1 MPRPHQCRDR
11 AEIDVSNQQTL
22 STVTDGLSITR
33 DGSDLQGETLSA
45 GSHTLQATAGS
56 GASGGGNTLG
66 ALEASFTVFTPVTV
80 STENVAANHAGT
92 ANFTFD
98 LRFSENVVLSYVT
111 LRDHAFE
118 VTNGNV
124 RGARRL
130 AAPSNIQWRIT
141 VDRSGNAAVRIQLGT
156 TTDCDA
162 DGAVCTY
169 DGRKLSGGLDL
180 TVTKGP

>member
-1 MPRPHQCRDR
+1 MSVKIAGLMTLKIDNQHHPRRLRPAGRD
-11 AEIDVSNQQTL
+11 A
-22 STVTDGLSITR
+22 
-33 DGSDLQGETLSA
+33 A
-45 GSHTLQATAGS
+45 GGQLHTP
-56 GASGGGNTLG
+56 GNRRLGKQWRREHVG
-66 ALEASFTVFTPVTV
+66 ALEASFAVFTPVTV
-80 STENVAANHAGT
+80 STENVAANHDGT

-98 LRFSENVVLSYVT
+98 LRFSEHVALSYVT

-141 VDRSGNAAVRIQLGT
+141 VDPSANAAVRIQLGT

-169 DGRKLSGGLDL
+169 DGRKLSGGLDF
-180 TVTKGP
+180 TVTKRP